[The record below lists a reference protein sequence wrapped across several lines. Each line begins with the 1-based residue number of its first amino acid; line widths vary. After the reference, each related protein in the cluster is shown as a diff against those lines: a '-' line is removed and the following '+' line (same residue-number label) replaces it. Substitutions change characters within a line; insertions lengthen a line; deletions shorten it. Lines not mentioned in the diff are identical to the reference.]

1 MSARIPVIKERLSCV
16 RAKLDADSSAG
27 YRLRLDKVSN
37 IVVENESKIW
47 LRTKIG
53 EPLLKELQDSLER
66 AGEVLCEDAST
77 SFEVLLRDIEVKAS
91 KIDEESRRRDM
102 VVT

>member
-1 MSARIPVIKERLSCV
+1 MSARIPVIKERLSSI
-16 RAKLDADSSAG
+16 RAKLDTYSSAG

-37 IVVENESKIW
+37 IIVENESKIW

-53 EPLLKELQDSLER
+53 EPLLKELQDSLEK
-66 AGEVLCEDAST
+66 ASDNLCEGAST
-77 SFEVLLRDIEVKAS
+77 NFEILLKDIEVKAS